1 MATKPGVEE
10 IREYMGS
17 TSSTWETSEIMS
29 ALAAESAAQGNR
41 CRVPADDAEWPAD
54 LAEALCRRVLVNLS
68 LRSKPLALES
78 SISEVGV
85 GFARVGG
92 RDPEVNRLEAPYR
105 RLVVG

>member
-1 MATKPGVEE
+1 MVAKPGVPE
-10 IREYMGS
+10 IHDYMGS
-17 TSSTWETSEIMS
+17 TSDTWTTDEIVS
-29 ALAAESAAQGNR
+29 ALAAESAAQAHR

-68 LRSKPLALES
+68 MRSKPLALES

-92 RDPEVNRLEAPYR
+92 RDPEVSRLEAPYR
-105 RLVVG
+105 RVVVA